1 MRKILCAL
9 CLLLVC
15 ASPAL
20 AHKLKLFVTGEG
32 GQVVGSLYFA
42 GGGKAG
48 QLDGLVLD
56 STGQVVARLRTGDD
70 GSFRFTPPDG
80 GLYRIRFETADG
92 HMAETSIGTSAPSLP
107 ATSAAIPAAVATPD
121 LDAALARQL
130 RPLREQIDALESRA
144 RLSDIIGG
152 IGFIFGLFGC
162 YAWITAWRKSR
173 T

>member
-9 CLLLVC
+9 CLLLAC
-15 ASPAL
+15 TGPAL

-32 GQVVGSLYFA
+32 GQVIGSLYFA

-56 STGQVVARLRTGDD
+56 TTGQVVTRLRTGDD

-92 HMAETSIGTSAPSLP
+92 HMAETSIGSATPPPLAAP
-107 ATSAAIPAAVATPD
+107 APAAIATPD

-162 YAWITAWRKSR
+162 YAWIVAWRKSR